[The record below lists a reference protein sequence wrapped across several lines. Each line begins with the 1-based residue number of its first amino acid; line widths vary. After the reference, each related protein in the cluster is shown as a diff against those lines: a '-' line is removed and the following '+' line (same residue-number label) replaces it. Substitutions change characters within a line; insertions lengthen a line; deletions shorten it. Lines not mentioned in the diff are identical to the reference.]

1 MTDGPNSE
9 VRWMN
14 PPAGYL
20 VHPSER
26 VVGLLAGP
34 DIDIAS
40 WEARGETVEPLY
52 TAAQVD
58 EMRRSD
64 VAALEELQ
72 EKIENAVMAASE
84 TQPTHKHR
92 CVRIMGAL
100 GYDYGDPDWLTPGD
114 VRRLDAALARVAELE
129 GALEEKAMGQD
140 DAARLLGVEHE
151 LRAHAV
157 SFEPMLGEDA
167 PWRVRSLVRRTSV
180 SSHPTRWAA
189 IRAAAKADTDED
201 C

>member
-1 MTDGPNSE
+1 MTDASRGVS
-9 VRWMN
+9 
-14 PPAGYL
+14 PAGYF
-20 VHPSER
+20 VHASDN
-26 VVGLLAGP
+26 VVRLFTSP
-34 DIDIAS
+34 EIDV
-40 WEARGETVEPLY
+40 EAWRSHGENVEALY
-52 TAAQVD
+52 TAGQVD

-157 SFEPMLGEDA
+157 SFEPILGEDA
-167 PWRVRSLVRRTSV
+167 PWRVRSLERRTSV